1 MAYEDNDRNITGIN
15 LNNTVGTAGGPVEY
29 KFDGQRAELSVAV
42 NQGYKKGDEWVDT
55 GTAWVTVTAAGHHA
69 EENWPLVGKGDKVR
83 IDGGRLEVREYDK
96 RDGTK
101 GLGLQIVFGN
111 LSVIQA
117 KGDGSGYAP
126 AEGEE
131 PF

>member
-15 LNNTVGTAGGPVEY
+15 LNNIVGTAGGPVEY

-55 GTAWVTVTAAGHHA
+55 GTAWVRVTASGGHA
-69 EENWPLVGKGDKVR
+69 EDHWPPVNKGDKVR
-83 IDGGRLEVREYDK
+83 LDGGRLEVREFD
-96 RDGTK
+96 RADGTK
-101 GLGLQIVFGN
+101 GLSLQVVFGE
-111 LSVIQA
+111 LTVIQA
-117 KGDGSGYAP
+117 KSEGGYIP

-131 PF
+131 AF